1 MQLPLVV
8 LTVSK
13 PGYHNFPV
21 EAAEVL
27 QQQAVDVPVLERGKG
42 QAPRGAW
49 PAPPEELLQLQ
60 WESDRIRQQATR
72 PGVRM
77 LGDGDAWGAGCF
89 WC

>member
-1 MQLPLVV
+1 M
-8 LTVSK
+8 
-13 PGYHNFPV
+13 
-21 EAAEVL
+21 L

-77 LGDGDAWGAGCF
+77 LGDGDAERCRLFLVLKSLKTWQRPKV
-89 WC
+89 

>member
-1 MQLPLVV
+1 M
-8 LTVSK
+8 
-13 PGYHNFPV
+13 
-21 EAAEVL
+21 L

-72 PGVRM
+72 PGVRK
-77 LGDGDAWGAGCF
+77 LGDGCDGDAFFGAGCPGAEKF
-89 WC
+89 SAKKRPKV